1 MGQTA
6 LLLSELSLEVVA
18 TRDIDAFV
26 DARQA
31 TLLAFDEFLKAY
43 NLEFD
48 FLSNDVWMPKETQYT
63 LYFEG
68 RYLEVYIADVVFV
81 MLSKAKMAKTKN
93 RQIIIEYLNSEEF
106 DPIFFDLADR
116 YDLDLEE
123 LFNG

>member
-18 TRDIDAFV
+18 TIDIDAFV

-48 FLSNDVWMPKETQYT
+48 FLSNDVWMPKRNTIYT
-63 LYFEG
+63 L
-68 RYLEVYIADVVFV
+68 L
-81 MLSKAKMAKTKN
+81 
-93 RQIIIEYLNSEEF
+93 
-106 DPIFFDLADR
+106 
-116 YDLDLEE
+116 
-123 LFNG
+123 